1 MTFSHGQ
8 NCDNGL
14 LGLFGLS
21 YPTLFPPPF
30 HLNSSLSLH
39 LLSLLYTSLHFSVPL
54 PLIQD
59 ADFLPD
65 TYNPYLELQSPG
77 TAVTVQTFNIHFWF
91 VNPSHPECLWLPI
104 GPFNEGK
111 PVDGRALPTY
121 QLEGLQ

>member
-1 MTFSHGQ
+1 MDSLDSLDSSVYLTLHCFLSRFTLIVVFLYIY
-8 NCDNGL
+8 L
-14 LGLFGLS
+14 LYS
-21 YPTLFPPPF
+21 YTY
-30 HLNSSLSLH
+30 LH
-39 LLSLLYTSLHFSVPL
+39 LSVPL

-65 TYNPYLELQSPG
+65 TYNPYPELQSPD

-91 VNPSHPECLWLPI
+91 VDPSHPECLWLPI

>member
-1 MTFSHGQ
+1 MDSL
-8 NCDNGL
+8 DAL
-14 LGLFGLS
+14 DSSVYL
-21 YPTLFPPPF
+21 TLHCF
-30 HLNSSLSLH
+30 LSLVT
-39 LLSLLYTSLHFSVPL
+39 LIVVFLYIYLLYTYLHFSVPL

-65 TYNPYLELQSPG
+65 TYNPYLELQSPD
-77 TAVTVQTFNIHFWF
+77 TAVTVQTFNIQFWF
-91 VNPSHPECLWLPI
+91 VDPSHPECLRLPI